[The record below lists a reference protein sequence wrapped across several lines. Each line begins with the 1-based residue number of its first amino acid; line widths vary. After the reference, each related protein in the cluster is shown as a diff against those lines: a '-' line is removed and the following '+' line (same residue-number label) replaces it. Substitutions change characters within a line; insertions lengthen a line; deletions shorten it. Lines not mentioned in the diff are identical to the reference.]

1 MKYENVYTVAEE
13 NSHRFY
19 QLPKELF
26 VSESYKELSLNAKVI
41 YSMLLDRKELSRKN
55 NWVDEF
61 GQIFLLFT
69 RENIMRILN
78 ISKPT
83 AVKAFKELA
92 DSKLIIEER
101 QGLNKPNKIYVCRIK
116 YGGSNFELQEVES
129 FNPNDTE
136 INNTEKNNNLDDD
149 KDNSFSEKKEPT
161 TTYFIHDYKSIIKGL
176 NFKDEQAER
185 VINVIVGYSE
195 KYKDTLQEF
204 HPRITKGQL
213 TKVEVMIR
221 YMDYLEMWDW
231 RELITRY
238 FEEENFGDGNINRF
252 FAGNEEAG
260 VIVGMI
266 ND

>member
-69 RENIMRILN
+69 RENIMEILN

-136 INNTEKNNNLDDD
+136 INNTEKNNNPSSRE
-149 KDNSFSEKKEPT
+149 NSFSEKKEHT
-161 TTYFIHDYKSIIKGL
+161 TTSYFIHDYKSILKGL
-176 NFKDEQAER
+176 DVIDEEAER
-185 VINVIVGYSE
+185 VINIIVGYSE
-195 KYKDTLQEF
+195 KYRDTLQSF
-204 HPRITKGQL
+204 HPRISKEQL
-213 TKVEVMIR
+213 SKIESMIR
-221 YMDYLEMWDW
+221 YMDYLETWDW
-231 RELITRY
+231 RELIDRY
-238 FEEENFGDGNINRF
+238 FEEENYGDGNINRF
-252 FAGNEEAG
+252 FSGTEEIG
-260 VIVGMI
+260 VIAGMI
-266 ND
+266 L

>member
-69 RENIMRILN
+69 RENIMQILN

-136 INNTEKNNNLDDD
+136 INNTEKNNNSSSRE
-149 KDNSFSEKKEPT
+149 NSFSEKKEPT
-161 TTYFIHDYKSIIKGL
+161 STYFIHDYKSILKGL
-176 NFKDEQAER
+176 DVVDEEAER

-195 KYKDTLQEF
+195 KYRDTLQSF
-204 HPRITKGQL
+204 HPRISKDQL
-213 TKVEVMIR
+213 SKIESTIR

-231 RELITRY
+231 RELIDRY
-238 FEEENFGDGNINRF
+238 FEETNFGDGNINRF
-252 FAGNEEAG
+252 FTGTEEAG
-260 VIVGMI
+260 VIAGMI
-266 ND
+266 TD

>member
-26 VSESYKELSLNAKVI
+26 VNESYKELSLNAKVI

-69 RENIMRILN
+69 RENIMEILN

-83 AVKAFKELA
+83 AVKAFKELTKA
-92 DSKLIIEER
+92 SLIIEER

-136 INNTEKNNNLDDD
+136 INNTEKNNNSSSRE
-149 KDNSFSEKKEPT
+149 NSFSEKKEPT
-161 TTYFIHDYKSIIKGL
+161 ITYFIHDYKSLLNGL
-176 NFKDEQAER
+176 DVLDDEAER

-195 KYKDTLQEF
+195 KYRDTLQSF
-204 HPRITKGQL
+204 HPRISKEQL
-213 TKVEVMIR
+213 SKIESMIR
-221 YMDYLEMWDW
+221 YMDYLEMWEW
-231 RELITRY
+231 RELIDRY
-238 FEEENFGDGNINRF
+238 FEETNVGDGNINRF
-252 FAGNEEAG
+252 FAGTEEAG
-260 VIVGMI
+260 VIAGMI
-266 ND
+266 L

>member
-1 MKYENVYTVAEE
+1 MKYENVYTVSEE

-26 VSESYKELSLNAKVI
+26 VHESYKGLSLSAKVI
-41 YSMLLDRKELSRKN
+41 YSFLLDRKELSRKN
-55 NWVDEF
+55 NWIDEY
-61 GQIFLLFT
+61 GQVFLLFT
-69 RENIMRILN
+69 REHIMGMLN

-83 AVKAFKELA
+83 AVKAFKELTKA
-92 DSKLIIEER
+92 SLIIEER
-101 QGLNKPNKIYVCRIK
+101 QGLNKPNKIYICRMD
-116 YGGSNFELQEVES
+116 YGGKNFLPQEVNE

-149 KDNSFSEKKEPT
+149 KDNSFSEKKEPA
-161 TTYFIHDYKSIIKGL
+161 TTYFIHDYKTIIKGL

-221 YMDYLEMWDW
+221 YMDYLELWDW

-266 ND
+266 NE

>member
-41 YSMLLDRKELSRKN
+41 YSMLL
-55 NWVDEF
+55 DEF

-136 INNTEKNNNLDDD
+136 INNTEKNNNLDND

-161 TTYFIHDYKSIIKGL
+161 ITYFIHDYKSIIKGL
-176 NFKDEQAER
+176 NFKDEQTER
-185 VINVIVGYSE
+185 VINVIIGYSE

-204 HPRITKGQL
+204 HPRITK
-213 TKVEVMIR
+213 K
-221 YMDYLEMWDW
+221 
-231 RELITRY
+231 
-238 FEEENFGDGNINRF
+238 
-252 FAGNEEAG
+252 
-260 VIVGMI
+260 
-266 ND
+266 

>member
-1 MKYENVYTVAEE
+1 MKYDNVYTVAEE

-26 VSESYKELSLNAKVI
+26 AGDLYKGLSLNAKVI
-41 YSMLLDRKELSRKN
+41 YSMLLDRKELSKKN

-69 RENIMRILN
+69 RENIMEILN

-136 INNTEKNNNLDDD
+136 INNTEKYNNSSSRE
-149 KDNSFSEKKEPT
+149 NSSSEKKEPT
-161 TTYFIHDYKSIIKGL
+161 ITYFIHDYKSILKGL
-176 NFKDEQAER
+176 DVVDAEAKR

-195 KYKDTLQEF
+195 KYRDTLQSF
-204 HPRITKGQL
+204 HPRISKDQL
-213 TKVEVMIR
+213 SKIESMIR
-221 YMDYLEMWDW
+221 YMGYLEMWDW
-231 RELITRY
+231 KELIDRY
-238 FEEENFGDGNINRF
+238 FEETNFGDGNINRF
-252 FAGNEEAG
+252 FAGTEEAG

-266 ND
+266 NE